1 MRTTFLATCDTVCEI
16 RDPGAS
22 ISGPGGEKPGPVV
35 TRQQP
40 CRVASLTGS
49 EREVG
54 GRLSGIADILVS
66 FAWGEEVSWDS
77 TIVVGDIKYAVVRIA
92 AAQATQPAALQV
104 YGQGVS

>member
-1 MRTTFLATCDTVCEI
+1 MRATFLATCDTVCEI

-40 CRVASLTGS
+40 CRVASLAGS

-54 GRLSGIADILVS
+54 GRLSGVADVLITL
-66 FAWGEEVSWDS
+66 AWGEGVSWDS
-77 TIVVGDIKYAVVRIA
+77 TIVVGGTKYAVVRIA
-92 AAQATQPAALQV
+92 AAEATQPVALQV
-104 YGQGVS
+104 FGQGVS